1 MTSTQEESNEDL
13 IKLVFDYARKN
24 IIHMKVFF
32 KRPYYTEIRRDLQM
46 TTISFIGTIGGLASL
61 CLGLSWIS
69 IVEILYHCFCSFA
82 RFAGKRFWNTKI
94 CVFHHPSICRKSGV
108 FTRKINVFSDTK
120 INLFGPRIES
130 QTGHFSIWIFGA
142 KNKLFDVKN
151 ETILEL
157 LAMFVYFNAQ
167 KKSIFIT
174 NFDRN
179 QSN

>member
-69 IVEILYHCFCSFA
+69 IVEILYHCFCSLA
-82 RFAGKRFWNTKI
+82 RFAGKRFWNTVWQSKI
-94 CVFHHPSICRKSGV
+94 RTLKNSSVAQFVLSNFKLRFYWDVTQTFIFEGHIKKISQLSLVRSQSSIISHHPEKPSA
-108 FTRKINVFSDTK
+108 
-120 INLFGPRIES
+120 L
-130 QTGHFSIWIFGA
+130 Q
-142 KNKLFDVKN
+142 
-151 ETILEL
+151 
-157 LAMFVYFNAQ
+157 
-167 KKSIFIT
+167 
-174 NFDRN
+174 
-179 QSN
+179 

>member
-69 IVEILYHCFCSFA
+69 IVEILYHCFCSLA

-94 CVFHHPSICRKSGV
+94 CVFHHLSICRKSGV
-108 FTRKINVFSDTK
+108 FTRKINVFQTQKLTFSDPGSNPKRDTFQFEFLAPK
-120 INLFGPRIES
+120 INFLMWKMRQF
-130 QTGHFSIWIFGA
+130 
-142 KNKLFDVKN
+142 
-151 ETILEL
+151 
-157 LAMFVYFNAQ
+157 
-167 KKSIFIT
+167 
-174 NFDRN
+174 
-179 QSN
+179 